1 MSRQIWNN
9 NDKNVIKDK
18 IFSPL
23 YGVRL
28 LDGLFKDTFE
38 NNLGYLKSLDMDA
51 MLYWFRVRAGKN
63 APGMPYRG
71 HFEDNIKGQT
81 AGLFLMGAGHAL
93 RWHEDEEV
101 RGRLNQIVAEIGD
114 CAEADGYLM
123 AVPQSEF
130 GTREYPHYVRIWL
143 TYGLTAAAL
152 AGHPEAFGLLRRWQD
167 WFNHCDDLPVIR
179 YLVLAFQGVVAST
192 YLYNP
197 RSAHGRTSRRRSA
210 TTRKT
215 GGWPSL
221 STRSATRCT
230 SATSPARSRIPTE
243 PRLRRWKATSTCTGR
258 PVSTI
263 TCGRSRTSTTC
274 TGRTGSTRAAG
285 SPCARRRFPIRS
297 ATGYPTSATTTSC
310 AAPRSGCCLTSAST
324 GSNRDR
330 SLCRRVEA
338 SINNIGIAN
347 QNGDKNI
354 FYFAHLDQEKK
365 NYKSLVHCCCGV
377 GTKLFGALPEYIYSL
392 SQNALY
398 VDLFAASE
406 LSWERDAGPVHVR
419 METDMPMGRMCRC
432 PLAANRSPSRS
443 RSGFRAGRMMPLP
456 SKSTARRQAAATG
469 YVSYLGADLAK
480 RRRGQLRTAVCLET
494 DALCR
499 GRASGRLRALCVR
512 GRPDP
517 DGVPRPSGRGQAL
530 APDRKP
536 EDVPHRLMPTGQKRH
551 YRLPD
556 MPSVEL
562 VPYFEIE
569 PGEPFTC
576 FPLFAAGDEA

>member
-71 HFEDNIKGQT
+71 HFEDNITGQT

-192 YLYNP
+192 YLYNTP
-197 RSAHGRTSRRRSA
+197 IGTWLAAAVERALDA
-210 TTRKT
+210 
-215 GGWPSL
+215 PV
-221 STRSATRCT
+221 
-230 SATSPARSRIPTE
+230 PADPVDRGALRVLVLHHWR
-243 PRLRRWKATSTCTGR
+243 RLRLRHGVLPDRLLGEGWEGAR
-258 PVSTI
+258 
-263 TCGRSRTSTTC
+263 
-274 TGRTGSTRAAG
+274 
-285 SPCARRRFPIRS
+285 ARR
-297 ATGYPTSATTTSC
+297 
-310 AAPRSGCCLTSAST
+310 
-324 GSNRDR
+324 
-330 SLCRRVEA
+330 
-338 SINNIGIAN
+338 
-347 QNGDKNI
+347 
-354 FYFAHLDQEKK
+354 
-365 NYKSLVHCCCGV
+365 
-377 GTKLFGALPEYIYSL
+377 
-392 SQNALY
+392 
-398 VDLFAASE
+398 
-406 LSWERDAGPVHVR
+406 
-419 METDMPMGRMCRC
+419 
-432 PLAANRSPSRS
+432 
-443 RSGFRAGRMMPLP
+443 
-456 SKSTARRQAAATG
+456 
-469 YVSYLGADLAK
+469 
-480 RRRGQLRTAVCLET
+480 AVM
-494 DALCR
+494 A
-499 GRASGRLRALCVR
+499 
-512 GRPDP
+512 
-517 DGVPRPSGRGQAL
+517 AL
-530 APDRKP
+530 AR
-536 EDVPHRLMPTGQKRH
+536 
-551 YRLPD
+551 
-556 MPSVEL
+556 
-562 VPYFEIE
+562 FER
-569 PGEPFTC
+569 P
-576 FPLFAAGDEA
+576 PLGGLAS